1 MIGISSASLTIT
13 DLEATLKT
21 IEPHFKH
28 WEILT
33 ESEPYLL
40 DITKRFK
47 TISSSYDLTYSI
59 HAPIFDVNIAS
70 INEKMRLES
79 VEQIST
85 SLKIAAQIGAELV
98 TIHPGYYP
106 MGVRGFESRAENKLI
121 NSLGELNR
129 ISKDL
134 GVKLALENMANQD
147 SIIGRTA
154 DELSRYINGTD
165 LGICFD
171 VGHANTNGQIES
183 ILELRDRIINVHLHD
198 NDGLTDSHSSLGDGK
213 IFFANIFRVLKEY
226 NGNYII
232 EARTLDSAL
241 RSSDYLKINFPEL
254 S

>member
-1 MIGISSASLTIT
+1 MIGISSASLMVTN
-13 DLEATLKT
+13 LEASLKS

-33 ESEPYLL
+33 ESEPYL
-40 DITKRFK
+40 INIIQQFNV
-47 TISSSYDLTYSI
+47 IANSHDLSYSI

-70 INEKMRLES
+70 INEKMRQES
-79 VEQIST
+79 VVQISST
-85 SLKIAAQIGAELV
+85 LRFATQMGVEMV

-106 MGVRGFESRAENKLI
+106 MGVRGFESRAEDKLKK
-121 NSLGELNR
+121 SLAELDR
-129 ISKDL
+129 ISNDS

-154 DELSRYINGTD
+154 DELSRYIDGTN

-183 ILELRDRIINVHLHD
+183 MLGLRDRIINVHLHD

-213 IFFANIFRVLKEY
+213 IDFTKIFQTLKGY
-226 NGNYII
+226 KGNFII
-232 EARTLDSAL
+232 EARTLSSAL
-241 RSSDYLKINFPEL
+241 DSLNYLKENSSEM

>member
-40 DITKRFK
+40 DIAKRFK
-47 TISSSYDLTYSI
+47 IITSPYDLTYSI

-70 INEKMRLES
+70 INEKMRMES

-85 SLKIAAQIGAELV
+85 SLKIAAQIDVDLV

-121 NSLGELNR
+121 ESLGELNR
-129 ISKDL
+129 ISNDL
-134 GVKLALENMANQD
+134 GVNLALENMANQD

-154 DELSRYINGTD
+154 GELSRFIDGTD

-171 VGHANTNGQIES
+171 VGHANTTGQIAS

-198 NDGLTDSHSSLGDGK
+198 NDGQVDSHSSLGDGK
-213 IFFANIFRVLKEY
+213 IDFANIFHALKGY
-226 NGNYII
+226 KGNYII
-232 EARTLDSAL
+232 EARTISSAL
-241 RSSDYLKINFPEL
+241 KSSNYLKRKFADL